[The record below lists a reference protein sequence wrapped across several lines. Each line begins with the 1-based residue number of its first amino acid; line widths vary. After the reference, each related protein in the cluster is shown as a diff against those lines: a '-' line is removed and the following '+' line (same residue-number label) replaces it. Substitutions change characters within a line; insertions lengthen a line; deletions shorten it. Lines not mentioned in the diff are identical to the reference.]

1 MSRLGKTEKCSHLWW
16 FLSKGEISDL
26 SLETSYVLGN
36 IWSPKRGQLE
46 NKAVIGVE
54 TGNMNWGVRV
64 NKMLDKHFGK
74 MQIVFHRAFSD
85 TEFPTHLQIQF
96 SFLIERLMSSDF
108 IIFLVNRSS
117 SKCWWSRWYCHGKIL
132 ENRSEEPDNWRWSLE
147 GIWGSSRIV
156 KVTCSVHSVLS
167 PRPGEWGLFSGQ
179 AYTL

>member
-1 MSRLGKTEKCSHLWW
+1 
-16 FLSKGEISDL
+16 
-26 SLETSYVLGN
+26 LETSYVLGN

-108 IIFLVNRSS
+108 IISLFNTVTRIQMGESGETE
-117 SKCWWSRWYCHGKIL
+117 SRQ
-132 ENRSEEPDNWRWSLE
+132 
-147 GIWGSSRIV
+147 
-156 KVTCSVHSVLS
+156 VLCCGRRLLS
-167 PRPGEWGLFSGQ
+167 THKGP
-179 AYTL
+179 